1 MSRISTFFTVFL
13 ILQFLFSCNNGDNK
27 NNTSNLNKPL
37 AISKSNDLVVI
48 AENNI
53 WKGEVGDTFKF
64 YFETEFPVTPSPEPM
79 FKLRHFNFEQIEA
92 QQIRR
97 QLRAYAV
104 LVEVSDTSSSITKMF
119 KEDIGNNSNFNFE
132 NKDYELAYGKD
143 KWARDQLI
151 IYIAG
156 KNKNA
161 LIKAISEKYSF
172 ITEKLHQ
179 HDEKQIAES
188 TFFGGENKLLIA
200 NAKEY
205 LNINIK
211 YPKDYVKALSE
222 KNKKLIWGRKDTRN
236 NTVLNFIVKQ
246 IEYKDTSQFSDKY
259 LISQINDFGKY
270 VSSDTKGSV
279 LVVNNRDLPTI
290 RFDKIIN
297 GNQTLELRGIWEMTN
312 DFMGGAFVS
321 YLIKDKKSNSLVF
334 ALGFVY
340 SPGND
345 KKHYLQQLMA
355 IANTISFTN

>member
-1 MSRISTFFTVFL
+1 MSKTSIVFTVFFM
-13 ILQFLFSCNNGDNK
+13 LQFFFSCNTGES
-27 NNTSNLNKPL
+27 NNNINKPL

-48 AENNI
+48 SENNI
-53 WKGEVGDTFKF
+53 WESEVGDTFRF

-79 FKLRHFNFEQIEA
+79 FKLRHFTFEETEA

-97 QLRAYAV
+97 QLRTYTI
-104 LVEVSDTSSSITKMF
+104 LVDISNTSSPITKMF
-119 KEDIGNNSNFNFE
+119 KEDIGDNDNFNFE
-132 NKDYELAYGKD
+132 NKDYEIVYGKD

-156 KNKNA
+156 KDKKS
-161 LIKAISEKYSF
+161 LIRAIKDKYSF
-172 ITEKLHQ
+172 ITEKIHQ
-179 HDEKQIAES
+179 NDEKQIAES
-188 TFFGGENKLLIA
+188 TFFGGENKLLVA
-200 NAKEY
+200 NAKDY

-211 YPKDYVKALSE
+211 YPEDYVKALSQKKE
-222 KNKKLIWGRKDTRN
+222 KLIWGRKDTRN
-236 NTVLNFIVKQ
+236 NSVLNFIVKQ

-259 LISQINDFGKY
+259 LISRINEFGKH

-279 LVVNNRDLPTI
+279 LVVNNKDLPTI
-290 RFDKIIN
+290 RFDRTIN

-321 YLIKDKKSNSLVF
+321 YLIKDKKSNNLVF

-340 SPGND
+340 SPGNE

-355 IANTISFTN
+355 IANTISFIN

>member
-1 MSRISTFFTVFL
+1 MRSISIFFIGLFV
-13 ILQFLFSCNNGDNK
+13 LQFLFSCNNSGG
-27 NNTSNLNKPL
+27 NNNMNKPL
-37 AISKSNDLVVI
+37 AISKANDLVVVSD
-48 AENNI
+48 NNI
-53 WKGEVGDTFKF
+53 WKGEVGDTFRF

-79 FKLRHFNFEQIEA
+79 FKLRHFTFEETEA

-97 QLRAYAV
+97 QLRAYTI
-104 LVEVSDTSSSITKMF
+104 LVELSDTSSSITKMF
-119 KEDIGNNSNFNFE
+119 KEDIGNNNSFDFTK
-132 NKDYELAYGKD
+132 KDYEIIYGKD

-156 KNKNA
+156 RDKNS

-179 HDEKQIAES
+179 NDEKQIAES
-188 TFFGGENKLLIA
+188 TFFGGENKLLVA
-200 NAKEY
+200 NAKQY
-205 LNINIK
+205 LNINIR
-211 YPKDYVKALSE
+211 YPKDYLKALAEE
-222 KNKKLIWGRKDTRN
+222 KEKLIWGRKDTRN

-246 IEYKDTSQFSDKY
+246 IEYRDTSQFSDKY
-259 LISQINDFGKY
+259 LISQIDKFGKH
-270 VSSDTKGSV
+270 VSTDTKGSV
-279 LVVNNRDLPTI
+279 LVVNNKDLPTI
-290 RFDKIIN
+290 RFDRTIN

-321 YLIKDKKSNSLVF
+321 YLIKDKKSNNLVF